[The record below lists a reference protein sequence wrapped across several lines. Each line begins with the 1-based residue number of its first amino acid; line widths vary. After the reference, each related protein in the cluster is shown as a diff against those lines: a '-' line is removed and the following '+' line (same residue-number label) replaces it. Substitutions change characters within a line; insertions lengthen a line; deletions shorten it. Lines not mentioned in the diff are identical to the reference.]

1 MSESPKLFCTQCG
14 SPVPPEAKFCPGCG
28 AKTVAGPKPETQPS
42 EARTEGVPAPGEPA
56 PEPRPASDSPL
67 DKELFRSWP
76 GGLLAIGG
84 LLAAAYFFFLFDTSV
99 EVPVSKIFGETFGG
113 GRVNNF
119 GLMSQRQNGIIFS
132 IGAAVVGTAIEIVAR
147 MRK

>member
-1 MSESPKLFCTQCG
+1 MSESPKQFCTQCG

-28 AKTVAGPKPETQPS
+28 AKTVAGPKPEAQPPEVQPS
-42 EARTEGVPAPGEPA
+42 ESAA